1 MHSDPAAPCLLDVR
15 PVSHARGGLR
25 LLSGRLQPNYTAK
38 VLSGD
43 AGTYVWSRPMG
54 DIRCPDLGAPKPPV
68 GLAHRVLAA
77 DASTLR
83 PGLALHPTRSNDCWI
98 DFNVLLKVR
107 STST

>member
-1 MHSDPAAPCLLDVR
+1 
-15 PVSHARGGLR
+15 
-25 LLSGRLQPNYTAK
+25 
-38 VLSGD
+38 
-43 AGTYVWSRPMG
+43 MG
-54 DIRCPDLGAPKPPV
+54 DIRCADLGAPKPPV